1 MANLAQIPSPVGIF
15 PQFFA
20 RGSETLVIKEKVM
33 SLTGDDFH
41 IKLANGTPILRVEG
55 KVMSISGRKKVFDE
69 QGNHLFDIVKEHFHI
84 HSTFRVEDAQEKKI
98 MEVKSSFKL
107 MGSKATATFTSQS
120 GKQEV
125 LTMRGNWFDTTADI
139 TDEAQGN
146 AVVARIDRKLLSGKD
161 IFFGQ
166 QTYAVTVAPGVDMA
180 LIAALCICLDEKNNE
195 GGS

>member
-1 MANLAQIPSPVGIF
+1 MAHLAPVPSPIGIF
-15 PQFFA
+15 PQFIA
-20 RGSETLVIKEKVM
+20 QGPETLVLKEKVL

-41 IKLANGTPILRVEG
+41 IKLASGTPILRVEG

-69 QGNHLFDIVKEHFHI
+69 QGNHLFDIVKEHFHL
-84 HSTFRVEDAQEKKI
+84 HATYRVDGAKGDKV
-98 MEVKSSFKL
+98 MEVRSSLKL

-120 GKQEV
+120 GKHEV
-125 LTMRGNWFDTTADI
+125 LTMRGNWLDTSADI
-139 TDEAQGN
+139 IDEAQGN
-146 AVVARIDRKLLSGKD
+146 LVVARIDRKLLSGKD

-195 GGS
+195 GSS

>member
-1 MANLAQIPSPVGIF
+1 MASLAQVPSPIGIF
-15 PQFFA
+15 PQFIA
-20 RGSETLVIKEKVM
+20 GGPETLVLQEKVL

-69 QGNHLFDIVKEHFHI
+69 QGGHVFDIVKEHFHL
-84 HSTFRVEDAQEKKI
+84 HATFRVEDREGKEV
-98 MEVKSSFKL
+98 MRVKSSFKL
-107 MGSKATATFTSQS
+107 AGSKATATFTSQS

-139 TDEAQGN
+139 TDEAQGD